1 MTARSPSKIIFMVII
16 PPILLIVGLAL
27 LLKTKDNTK
36 TSSQADP
43 LQLSPKLYLKPGS
56 QETYATDALVQ
67 NATGR
72 VIDYILGYFTD
83 YEVGTDLVSSI
94 GSVLNSS
101 SHALYNLAFS
111 IRQFPAAFNLSNSS
125 VSVDFSNLVLV
136 FAEQTTFL

>member
-1 MTARSPSKIIFMVII
+1 MTTRSPSKIIFMVII

-27 LLKTKDNTK
+27 FLKTKDNSK
-36 TSSQADP
+36 TSSLHDP
-43 LQLSPKLYLKPGS
+43 LHLSPNLYLKPGS

-67 NATGR
+67 NATGHL
-72 VIDYILGYFTD
+72 IDYILGYLTD

-111 IRQFPAAFNLSNSS
+111 IRQFPTAFSLSNSR
-125 VSVDFSNLVLV
+125 VSTDF
-136 FAEQTTFL
+136 

>member
-27 LLKTKDNTK
+27 LLKTKDNPK

-43 LQLSPKLYLKPGS
+43 LQLSPNLYLKPES

-67 NATGR
+67 NATGH
-72 VIDYILGYFTD
+72 VIDYILGNLTD

-101 SHALYNLAFS
+101 SHALYNLALS

-125 VSVDFSNLVLV
+125 VSMDC
-136 FAEQTTFL
+136 